1 MDKIHKAAMT
11 LLLFSQTLIAEAHT
25 GVIHIGTV
33 QDGINHFFSSFDH
46 LLILM
51 LGVWIPFKL
60 YGSGI
65 SEWTAWL
72 ESELSHYRSEHKK
85 L

>member
-60 YGSGI
+60 YGSI
-65 SEWTAWL
+65 RNKIEQHSDN
-72 ESELSHYRSEHKK
+72 
-85 L
+85 